1 VDFRVQPERIAFPG
15 LSVFTAALLLSA
27 TTHAATNAVVP
38 CEQVGRDLQSLS
50 VPVDELKVAT
60 ADHVPINPDVI
71 DAETAVNEP
80 VAPILNL
87 GPRVTNILRDVF
99 DTTTNEL
106 LPETSEQATASPLA
120 DTDDQKDASEA
131 NDETVEE
138 TRLPLFQ
145 RRMLR
150 TDI

>member
-1 VDFRVQPERIAFPG
+1 MRIVFPG

-27 TTHAATNAVVP
+27 TTHAATNAVIP

-50 VPVDELKVAT
+50 VPVDELKVAA

-71 DAETAVNEP
+71 DAETAANEP

-99 DTTTNEL
+99 DRTTDEL
-106 LPETSEQATASPLA
+106 LREASEQPTSSPLA

-138 TRLPLFQ
+138 TRFQ